1 VSENE
6 SCKRGIA
13 TKEVINDTGSTEI
26 QLEDK
31 HEWWENGQK
40 SCQPRS
46 EDKKGTNLPIHV
58 GGVRQRLA
66 DGNITIIGHCSQ
78 KKEFRHTMERK
89 KNN

>member
-1 VSENE
+1 ME
-6 SCKRGIA
+6 IA

-46 EDKKGTNLPIHV
+46 EDKKGANFPIHD
-58 GGVRQRLA
+58 GGVMHSLA
-66 DGNITIIGHCSQ
+66 DGNIVITGHSSQ
-78 KKEFRHTMERK
+78 KKEFRHTHGDEEEQLL
-89 KNN
+89 